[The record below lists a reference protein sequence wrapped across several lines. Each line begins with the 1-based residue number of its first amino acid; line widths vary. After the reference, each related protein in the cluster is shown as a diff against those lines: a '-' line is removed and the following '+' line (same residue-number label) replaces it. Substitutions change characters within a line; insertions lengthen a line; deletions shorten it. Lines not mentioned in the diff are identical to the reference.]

1 VTLPV
6 VVRAVARREFD
17 AAVDWYAKRRDGLGE
32 RFVTAVR
39 AALQSAADSPGS
51 YPKSVADLRSIRV
64 AGFPYRVHFR
74 ATGNRVVIV
83 AIFHTRRDQSALV
96 HR

>member
-6 VVRAVARREFD
+6 VIRAVARREFD
-17 AAVDWYAKRRDGLGE
+17 AAVDWYAQQRDGLGE
-32 RFVTAVR
+32 RFVAAVR
-39 AALQSAADSPGS
+39 AALQSAGDSPGRFR
-51 YPKSVADLRSIRV
+51 KSVADLRYIRV

-74 ATGNRVVIV
+74 ATDKRVVIV
-83 AIFHTRRDQSALV
+83 AIFHTRRDQAPLV